1 MIENTRDISVWL
13 PWYAISAMQFARR
26 YIEPKQDQETYNTIY
41 NIYYLFFKQL
51 DEEFQKMWYK
61 KCPEC
66 LAYYDNPNHNCDWLM
81 KMLVAMW
88 KANGKQI
95 YFTDCTTKSKE

>member
-51 DEEFQKMWYK
+51 DEYIKR
-61 KCPEC
+61 
-66 LAYYDNPNHNCDWLM
+66 
-81 KMLVAMW
+81 
-88 KANGKQI
+88 NGKV
-95 YFTDCTTKSKE
+95 TLMTTSDEWRAKFMW

>member
-1 MIENTRDISVWL
+1 MIESTRDISVWL

-51 DEEFQKMWYK
+51 DECIQR
-61 KCPEC
+61 
-66 LAYYDNPNHNCDWLM
+66 
-81 KMLVAMW
+81 
-88 KANGKQI
+88 NGKV
-95 YFTDCTTKSKE
+95 TLMTTSDEWRAKFMW